1 MSYVK
6 GDEPYFD
13 GGGAARSSLVAPIRV
28 SSERMS
34 ERHFDFTA
42 PRFLRNAHVQTL
54 GAALPLWVKSDPA
67 FESLRI
73 PLSGGGALRAR
84 ASWHSQG
91 DRTAIV
97 LVHGVGG
104 SSESSYVRRS
114 AIALYRAGFHVVR
127 LNLRGA
133 GDSMPDAPALYHAGL
148 IEDPQVA
155 LETIAARE
163 RVKDVALLGFS
174 LGGNVSLKLAA
185 SWGAAVPTFV
195 RGVAT
200 ISAPLDLV
208 EASRGLETLRTLPY
222 RRYVLRKLVSQG
234 REFAQMHPSL
244 AKYDASRLGR
254 LRTIRAYDE
263 EVVAPMHGFCDAH
276 DYYVNASSGPGLA
289 DVRVRTLV
297 VHAGDD
303 PMVPPESVRRWL
315 RDASPA
321 VRVSWSER
329 GGHVGWFAGVDE
341 AAWTNTWAID
351 RVVAFL
357 HATA

>member
-1 MSYVK
+1 
-6 GDEPYFD
+6 
-13 GGGAARSSLVAPIRV
+13 
-28 SSERMS
+28 MS
-34 ERHFDFTA
+34 ERVLDFAA

-54 GAALPLWVKSDPA
+54 GAALPFWATSELG
-67 FESLRI
+67 FETMRI
-73 PLSGGGALRAR
+73 PLPAGGALRAR
-84 ASWHSQG
+84 ASWHSRG
-91 DRTAIV
+91 ERTAIV

-104 SSESSYVRRS
+104 SSESSYMRR
-114 AIALYRAGFHVVR
+114 AAVALHRAGFHVVR

-148 IEDPQVA
+148 VEDPQVA
-155 LETIAARE
+155 LEAVAARE
-163 RVKDVALLGFS
+163 GVKDVALVGFS

-185 SWGAAVPTFV
+185 AWGAAVPFYV

-208 EASRGLETLRTLPY
+208 ETSRALETLRTLPY
-222 RRYVLRKLVSQG
+222 RGYVLRKLLSQG
-234 REFAQMHPSL
+234 REFAEMHPGL
-244 AKYDASRLGR
+244 VKYDPARLRR

-263 EVVAPMHGFCDAH
+263 EVIAPMHGFCDAH

-303 PMVPPESVRRWL
+303 PMIPAVSVRRWL

-321 VRVSWSER
+321 VRVAWSER
-329 GGHVGWFAGVDE
+329 GGHVGWFAGVRE
-341 AAWTNTWAID
+341 QEWTNTWAID
-351 RVVAFL
+351 RVASFL
-357 HATA
+357 RAIG